1 MSDEIIEPENE
12 TEPNLETAEGNGG
25 NSDNPDGPADGDGG
39 DMGRVSMVTIED
51 EMRKSYLEYSMS
63 VIVGRALPDIRDG
76 LKPVHRRVLFAM
88 QDLSNT
94 WNRPYKKSARVVG
107 DVIGKYHPHGDSAV
121 YDTLVRMAQSFSL
134 RYLLVDG
141 QGNFG
146 SVDGDSAAAMR
157 YTEARMTKLASY
169 LMSDIEKETVDFG
182 PNYDES
188 LQEPLVLPAR
198 FPNLLVNGSEG
209 IAVGMATRIPPHNM
223 TEVINATLHR
233 IDNPQCS
240 IDELIAHVPAPDFP
254 TGGILCSASGAQQA
268 YRTGRGIVHVRARA
282 DFEPMPN
289 DRWRIVIDE
298 LPYQVNKAREIER
311 IAGLVKDKKILGISD
326 LRDESDRKGMRL
338 VVELKRDAIKEVV
351 LNALFKQTRLQS
363 SFGMTLLG
371 IDQNRPK
378 ICTLADLIDAFIA
391 HRRDVVSRRCRFE
404 LRKAREREH
413 ILEGFVIALDNID
426 EVIALIRASRTTD
439 EASAGLQDRFALS
452 HLQAK
457 AILEMRLQRLTGMER
472 EKILEE
478 LEQIRATIERLL
490 QILGDVRELL
500 AVIKEDLTAVLADF
514 GDERR
519 TEIQEISKDFNA
531 EDLIPNHPMVV
542 TVSGAGYIKRTA
554 LDTYRTQ
561 RRGGRG
567 KTGMTT
573 KEEDAVEHLFVA
585 KNHSRLLVFTTR
597 GVCYQMK
604 VHQLPESGANA
615 KGRPIVNLL
624 EHMGQDEQI
633 CAILPVHKFL
643 EDRYLVTVTE
653 RGRIKKTPLMAY
665 ARPRSVGLKAL
676 VVEEGDRLKFVR
688 LSHGSDHIILAT
700 ANGMAVRFKETDVRS
715 MGRGSRGVRG
725 ISLNDGDQV
734 VGTVV
739 VDSESTEDLLSIT
752 ANGYG
757 KRTALSE
764 YRIQRRAGK
773 GLITIQCSKRNGDLV
788 GILAASDDRELLMVT
803 SAGIIMR
810 TRMEQISR
818 IGRNTQGV
826 RLIDLSKGITVVRA
840 VGLKDLEEEIEE
852 AQHEGLDEAGEE
864 VDEAAIAAAEA
875 AGSNEDEVSEVPQDV
890 TEDD

>member
-1 MSDEIIEPENE
+1 MSDETNEPEIE
-12 TEPNLETAEGNGG
+12 TEETEENTENGDESG
-25 NSDNPDGPADGDGG
+25 GASGSDI
-39 DMGRVSMVTIED
+39 GRVSMVTIED

-88 QDLSNT
+88 QELSNG

-107 DVIGKYHPHGDSAV
+107 DVIGKYHPHGDTAV

-157 YTEARMTKLASY
+157 YTEARMTKLSSY
-169 LMSDIEKETVDFG
+169 LMSDIDKETVDFG

-188 LQEPLVLPAR
+188 MHEPLVLPAR

-233 IDNPQCS
+233 IDNPSCS
-240 IDELIAHVPAPDFP
+240 IDELIARVPAPDFP
-254 TGGILCSASGAQQA
+254 TGGILCSVSGAHQA

-282 DFEPMPN
+282 EFEPMPN
-289 DRWRIVIDE
+289 DRWRIVVVE

-311 IAGLVKDKKILGISD
+311 IANLVKDKKLMGISD
-326 LRDESDRKGMRL
+326 LRDESDRTGMRM
-338 VVELKRDAIKEVV
+338 VVELKRDSIKEVV

-363 SFGMTLLG
+363 SFGINLLA
-371 IDQNRPK
+371 IDQGRPRT
-378 ICTLADLIDAFIA
+378 CTLANLIDAFIA

-413 ILEGFVIALDNID
+413 ILEGFIIALDNID
-426 EVIALIRASRTTD
+426 EVIALIRASRTTE
-439 EASAGLQDRFALS
+439 EASAGLQSRFSLS

-457 AILEMRLQRLTGMER
+457 AILEMRLQRLTGLES
-472 EKILEE
+472 EKIQSELEE
-478 LEQIRATIERLL
+478 IRSTIDGLL
-490 QILGDVRELL
+490 KILGDVRELL
-500 AVIKEDLTAVLADF
+500 AVIKADLAGVRTDF

-567 KTGMTT
+567 KTGMST

-604 VHQLPESGANA
+604 VHELPESGANA

-624 EHMGQDEQI
+624 EHMGKEEQI
-633 CAILPVHKFL
+633 CAILPVHKFQ
-643 EDRYLVTVTE
+643 EDRFLVTVTE

-676 VVEEGDRLKFVR
+676 VVEEGDRLKYVR
-688 LSHGSDHIILAT
+688 MSQGGDQIILAT
-700 ANGMAVRFKETDVRS
+700 ANGIAVRFKETDVRS

-725 ISLNDGDQV
+725 ISLREGDQV
-734 VGTVV
+734 VGAVV
-739 VDSESTEDLLSIT
+739 VPADSEADLLSVT

-764 YRIQRRAGK
+764 YRVQRRGGK
-773 GLITIQCSKRNGDLV
+773 GLITIQCTRRNGDLV
-788 GILAASDDRELLMVT
+788 GILVASDDRELMMV
-803 SAGIIMR
+803 SSGGIIMR
-810 TRMEQISR
+810 THMDQIST

-826 RLIDLSKGITVVRA
+826 RLIDLDKGMTVVRA
-840 VGLKDLEEEIEE
+840 VGMRDLEEELVD
-852 AQHEGLDEAGEE
+852 AQQEGLEEAGEE
-864 VDEAAIAAAEA
+864 LDESAIAAAEA
-875 AGSNEDEVSEVPQDV
+875 ASDNEVEVDDDVDEGE
-890 TEDD
+890 EA